1 MSDERENLAEAEKPA
16 LITVFD
22 PGPYVMTPEE
32 AEKLFDTDE
41 TGRRD
46 AERDEAL
53 SLLRELSDWADL
65 AYRDVAR
72 PDGAEVIADALAFVE
87 RTSP

>member
-41 TGRRD
+41 TGRRG

-53 SLLRELSDWADL
+53 DLLRELVGLYEDFGPIGDL
-65 AYRDVAR
+65 ICRAR
-72 PDGAEVIADALAFVE
+72 ALVE
-87 RTSP
+87 RTSKGGET